1 MAGLAATKNVDGLS
15 LTMPHKIAGYQYCK
29 TVSETS
35 RMLGVISAIR
45 RAKSLSTCSSTC
57 SRARVA
63 RVKGDLAGLCMPA
76 EQKPLLYLGLMFM
89 EAAVCVEL
97 FKGPDVQESL
107 GAEHLDVLSETME
120 RRLLAV

>member
-1 MAGLAATKNVDGLS
+1 MSAS
-15 LTMPHKIAGYQYCK
+15 LPTEFA
-29 TVSETS
+29 
-35 RMLGVISAIR
+35 
-45 RAKSLSTCSSTC
+45 
-57 SRARVA
+57 
-63 RVKGDLAGLCMPA
+63 DLARFVPWALPTEDARMRKRLASSMVELTDYYRTLLPRMEALAEHLSKFSIDALPA

-120 RRLLAV
+120 RRLLAS